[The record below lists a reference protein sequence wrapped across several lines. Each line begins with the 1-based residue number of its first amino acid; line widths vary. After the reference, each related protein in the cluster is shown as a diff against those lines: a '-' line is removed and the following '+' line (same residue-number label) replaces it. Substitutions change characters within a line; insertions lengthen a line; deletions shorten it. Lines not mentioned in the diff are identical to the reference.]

1 MELEELM
8 QESIAIQ
15 EKDFYSKKFYYSYSS
30 LNKLF
35 WNPQVFYQMYVL
47 GLKEEKTDAHLVQG
61 KLIHLLLLEPEKFAE
76 NFMLSPATLPTGN
89 LRVVIDR
96 VYRHHAELSRNGDL
110 REKLEE
116 FDQAIL
122 DIMKDMA
129 YHQSLKTDQ
138 QRLDKVLTAEAF
150 SYWNFLKTKGN
161 KTLVDQE
168 TYNFCS
174 SAVEIIKTNKDVC
187 RLIGCDAVSDFDTR
201 IIINEAMFNM
211 DLPGKSYGLKG
222 IIDNLVVDHENKIIY
237 VNDIKTTSKDLKDF
251 PESIEYYS
259 YWMQCVMYMIM
270 VGGHFNTLIESQ
282 GYQVKFHF
290 VVIDRAYQTYAFPV
304 TESTMSKWLDRFAKV
319 IENAEWH
326 YVNRSYDLPYEFAK
340 GLVVL

>member
-1 MELEELM
+1 MELEQLM

-15 EKDFYSKKFYYSYSS
+15 EKEFYAKKFYYSYSS
-30 LNKLF
+30 LNKLL

-76 NFMLSPATLPTGN
+76 NFILSPSTLPTGN
-89 LRVVIDR
+89 LRTVLDR
-96 VYRHHAELSRNGDL
+96 VYRHHVELARSGDQ
-110 REKLEE
+110 RVELEE
-116 FDQAIL
+116 FKDAIL
-122 DIMKDMA
+122 DILRDMN

-138 QRLDKVLTAEAF
+138 QRLDKIFVAESL
-150 SYWNFLKTKGN
+150 SYWSFLKTRGN

-168 TYNFCS
+168 TYDFCG
-174 SAVEIIKTNKDVC
+174 SAVEIIKTNKQVC
-187 RLIGCDAVSDFDTR
+187 NLIGCDSTDFDNR
-201 IIINEAMFNM
+201 EVVNEMMLNV
-211 DLPGKSYGLKG
+211 DLPGKDYGFKG
-222 IIDNLVVDHENKIIY
+222 IIDNIVVDHDNKTIFI
-237 VNDIKTTSKDLKDF
+237 NDIKTTSKDLKDF

-259 YWMQCVMYMIM
+259 YWLQCVMYMIM
-270 VGGHFNTLIESQ
+270 AGMYFNYLIEQQ

-304 TESTMSKWLDRFAKV
+304 TESTMTKWLDRFGKV
-319 IENAEWH
+319 IETAEWH

-340 GLVVL
+340 GLVAL